1 MPPSKNVQIPIDKYI
16 VTRYNHYI
24 GTRYIGSGGIT
35 MANIALTEAV
45 YYILLSLMI
54 PRHGYG
60 IMQNAENLSGGRVKL
75 AAGTLYGAINSL
87 LEKGWIL
94 ALPGEKDSRKKE
106 YVISEDG
113 KTVLKAEIQR
123 LKELVENGTRIME
136 EQV

>member
-1 MPPSKNVQIPIDKYI
+1 
-16 VTRYNHYI
+16 
-24 GTRYIGSGGIT
+24 

-45 YYILLSLMI
+45 YYILLSLLT

-60 IMQNAENLSGGRVKL
+60 IMQNTESLSGGRVRL

-87 LEKGWIL
+87 LEKGWIV

-106 YVISEDG
+106 YVITEDG
-113 KTVLKAEIQR
+113 KSVLKAESAR
-123 LKELVENGTRIME
+123 LNELLDNGRRIME